1 MLLVRLAVAACVLL
15 VVTACGVGH
24 SSSDA
29 DDVSLSLRTAS
40 PTAAAERSDYR
51 SSEQAGT
58 PLGNGVTLVV
68 SAPRSFTPTDTAYP
82 RAARAVAFDM
92 VIENSGNTV
101 YRPAQLTFVAT
112 VDGVVAEQVIDSTQ
126 GYTGAVGAIDEVLPN
141 QELRFAVA
149 FGVPV
154 EPSRVQVEVR
164 PDTVSTDAIPIYD
177 GTT

>member
-15 VVTACGVGH
+15 VVTACGAG
-24 SSSDA
+24 SA
-29 DDVSLSLRTAS
+29 ATDDVALSLRTAS

-51 SSEQAGT
+51 SSEEPAGT
-58 PLGNGVTLVV
+58 PLGNGVTLMV

-82 RAARAVAFDM
+82 RAERAVVFDM
-92 VIENSGNTV
+92 VIKNGGNTV
-101 YRPAQLTFVAT
+101 YRPAQLSFVAM
-112 VDGVVAEQVIDSTQ
+112 VDGVEAEQVIDSTQ
-126 GYTGAVGAIDEVLPN
+126 GYTGVVGAIDEVLPN

-154 EPSRVQVEVR
+154 EPSPVQVEVR
-164 PDTVSTDAIPIYD
+164 PDTVRTDAIPIYD

>member
-15 VVTACGVGH
+15 VLTACGVGH
-24 SSSDA
+24 SASDA
-29 DDVSLSLRTAS
+29 GDVSLSVRTAA
-40 PTAAAERSDYR
+40 PTAAAERSDYDA
-51 SSEQAGT
+51 SEEVGT
-58 PLGNGVTLVV
+58 PLGNGVTLMV

-92 VIENSGNTV
+92 VIENNGDTV
-101 YRPAQLTFVAT
+101 YRPAQLSFVAT

-126 GYTGAVGAIDEVLPN
+126 GYTGVVGAIDEVLPN
-141 QELRFAVA
+141 QDLRFAVA

-154 EPSRVQVEVR
+154 EPCAVRVEVR
-164 PDTVSTDAIPIYD
+164 PDTVSTDAIPIFD

>member
-1 MLLVRLAVAACVLL
+1 MQLVRLAVAACVLL

-24 SSSDA
+24 SSSD
-29 DDVSLSLRTAS
+29 DVSLSVRTAS

-58 PLGNGVTLVV
+58 PLGNGVTLIV

-92 VIENSGNTV
+92 VIENGGNSV
-101 YRPAQLTFVAT
+101 YRPAQLSFVAT
-112 VDGVVAEQVIDSTQ
+112 VDGVAAEQVIDSTQ
-126 GYTGAVGAIDEVLPN
+126 GYTGVVGAIDEVLPN
-141 QELRFAVA
+141 QDLRFAVA

-154 EPSRVQVEVR
+154 EPCVVRVEVR
-164 PDTVSTDAIPIYD
+164 PDTVSTAAIPIYD